1 MGVFG
6 NFFPTGTYA
15 GIGST
20 CVGFENVMKSAQK
33 KKIYIKLV
41 GVKIFWSLSNFN
53 LFILIWSSE
62 LASFVS
68 AFDSKYL
75 LISNYGT

>member
-20 CVGFENVMKSAQK
+20 CVGFENVMKSAPK
-33 KKIYIKLV
+33 KKIYIKFV
-41 GVKIFWSLSNFN
+41 GVNIFWSLSN
-53 LFILIWSSE
+53 
-62 LASFVS
+62 
-68 AFDSKYL
+68 
-75 LISNYGT
+75 